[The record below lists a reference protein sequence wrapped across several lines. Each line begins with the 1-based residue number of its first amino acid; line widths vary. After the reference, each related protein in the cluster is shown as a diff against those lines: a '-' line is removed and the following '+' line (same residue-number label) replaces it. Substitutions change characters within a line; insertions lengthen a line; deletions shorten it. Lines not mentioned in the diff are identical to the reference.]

1 MTTDKVKISF
11 FIFLLLGLICLPV
24 RALAQDQDKET
35 TDSLSAYYQEYFMQ
49 LMEEWRMEK
58 VVEFAQQWNVNMAGG
73 RELELNRAFWE
84 ERFSLSLSLGLS
96 SARQSQV
103 LIMEYK
109 INPALL
115 LKGEVSRQ
123 LFKSDAW
130 LDVIF
135 KAEY

>member
-1 MTTDKVKISF
+1 MPNDKVKISV
-11 FIFLLLGLICLPV
+11 FILLLGLLFLPA
-24 RALAQDQDKET
+24 RAFAQSPDKEAI
-35 TDSLSAYYQEYFMQ
+35 DSLAAYYQEYFMQ

-58 VVEFAQQWNVNMAGG
+58 MVEFARQWNVNMAGG
-73 RELELNRAFWE
+73 WELGLNRAFWE

-96 SARQSQV
+96 TARQSQV
-103 LIMEYK
+103 LIMEYR
-109 INPALL
+109 INPSLL

-130 LDVIF
+130 LDLIF

>member
-1 MTTDKVKISF
+1 MLSF
-11 FIFLLLGLICLPV
+11 PAG
-24 RALAQDQDKET
+24 ALAQKQDKET

-58 VVEFAQQWNVNMAGG
+58 VVEFAQQWNVNVAGG
-73 RELELNRAFWE
+73 REMGLNRAFWE

-103 LIMEYK
+103 LIMEYR
-109 INPALL
+109 INPTLQ

-123 LFKSDAW
+123 LSKNDAW
-130 LDVIF
+130 LDIIF

>member
-1 MTTDKVKISF
+1 MTIDRIKI
-11 FIFLLLGLICLPV
+11 FIFILVLSLPFLPARV
-24 RALAQDQDKET
+24 LAQGPDKET
-35 TDSLSAYYQEYFMQ
+35 ADSLSAYYQEYFTQ

-58 VVEFAQQWNVNMAGG
+58 VVEFAQQWNVNVAGG
-73 RELELNRAFWE
+73 REMGLNRAFWE

-103 LIMEYK
+103 LIMEYR
-109 INPALL
+109 INPSLL

-123 LFKSDAW
+123 LAKSDAW
-130 LDVIF
+130 LDIIF

>member
-1 MTTDKVKISF
+1 MKI
-11 FIFLLLGLICLPV
+11 FIFVLSLILLLLPSG
-24 RALAQDQDKET
+24 ANAQNREKGT

-58 VVEFAQQWNVNMAGG
+58 VVEFAQQWNVNIAGG
-73 RELELNRAFWE
+73 RELGLNRDFWE

-109 INPALL
+109 INPTLL

-130 LDVIF
+130 LDIIF

>member
-1 MTTDKVKISF
+1 MTTDRIKIP
-11 FIFLLLGLICLPV
+11 ICILLLGLLTFPV
-24 RALAQDQDKET
+24 CALAQKQDKET
-35 TDSLSAYYQEYFMQ
+35 AASLSAYYQEYFMQ

-58 VVEFAQQWNVNMAGG
+58 VVEFAQQWNVNVAGG
-73 RELELNRAFWE
+73 RELGLNRAFWE
-84 ERFSLSLSLGLS
+84 ERFSLSLSLGITP
-96 SARQSQV
+96 ARQSQV

-123 LFKSDAW
+123 LAKSDAW
-130 LDVIF
+130 LDIIF

>member
-1 MTTDKVKISF
+1 MTTDKLTVF
-11 FIFLLLGLICLPV
+11 YLFLSLSLLFLP
-24 RALAQDQDKET
+24 AGAIAQDQDKET
-35 TDSLSAYYQEYFMQ
+35 ADSLSAYYQEYFMQ

-58 VVEFAQQWNVNMAGG
+58 VVEFAQQWNVNVAGG
-73 RELELNRAFWE
+73 RELGLNRAFWE

-103 LIMEYK
+103 LVLEYK
-109 INPALL
+109 INPTLL

-123 LFKSDAW
+123 LFKNDAW
-130 LDVIF
+130 LDLIF

>member
-1 MTTDKVKISF
+1 MTTDKLTVF
-11 FIFLLLGLICLPV
+11 YLFLSLSLLFLP
-24 RALAQDQDKET
+24 AGAIAQDQDKET
-35 TDSLSAYYQEYFMQ
+35 ADSLSAYYQEYFMQ

-58 VVEFAQQWNVNMAGG
+58 VVEFAQQWNVNVAGG
-73 RELELNRAFWE
+73 RELGLNRAFWE

-103 LIMEYK
+103 LVLEYK
-109 INPALL
+109 INPTLL

-130 LDVIF
+130 LDLIF

>member
-1 MTTDKVKISF
+1 MIEKVKI
-11 FIFLLLGLICLPV
+11 FIFILALSLLLLP
-24 RALAQDQDKET
+24 AGASAQSPAQET

-58 VVEFAQQWNVNMAGG
+58 VVEFAQQWNVNVAGG
-73 RELELNRAFWE
+73 RELGLNRAFWE

-103 LIMEYK
+103 LVMEYK

-123 LFKSDAW
+123 LAKSDAW
-130 LDVIF
+130 LDLIF

>member
-1 MTTDKVKISF
+1 MMIEKVKI
-11 FIFLLLGLICLPV
+11 FIFILALSLLLLP
-24 RALAQDQDKET
+24 AGAIAQSPGQET

-58 VVEFAQQWNVNMAGG
+58 VVEFAQQWNVNVAGG
-73 RELELNRAFWE
+73 RELGLNRAFWE

-103 LIMEYK
+103 LVMEYK

-123 LFKSDAW
+123 LAKSDAW
-130 LDVIF
+130 LDIIF

>member
-1 MTTDKVKISF
+1 
-11 FIFLLLGLICLPV
+11 
-24 RALAQDQDKET
+24 
-35 TDSLSAYYQEYFMQ
+35 MQ

-58 VVEFAQQWNVNMAGG
+58 VVEFAQQWNINIAGG
-73 RELELNRAFWE
+73 RELGLNRAFWE

-103 LIMEYK
+103 LVMEYK

-123 LFKSDAW
+123 LFKNDAW

>member
-1 MTTDKVKISF
+1 
-11 FIFLLLGLICLPV
+11 
-24 RALAQDQDKET
+24 
-35 TDSLSAYYQEYFMQ
+35 
-49 LMEEWRMEK
+49 MEK
-58 VVEFAQQWNVNMAGG
+58 LVEFAQQWNVNVAGG
-73 RELELNRAFWE
+73 RELGLNRAFWE
-84 ERFSLSLSLGLS
+84 ERFSLSLSLGFS

-109 INPALL
+109 INPTLL

-123 LFKSDAW
+123 LFKNDAW

>member
-1 MTTDKVKISF
+1 MTTDKIIISF
-11 FIFLLLGLICLPV
+11 FVLLLGLMFFP
-24 RALAQDQDKET
+24 AGAAAQSQGKVT

-58 VVEFAQQWNVNMAGG
+58 VVEFAQQWNVNVAGG
-73 RELELNRAFWE
+73 RELGLNRAFWE
-84 ERFSLSLSLGLS
+84 ERFSLSLSLGFS

-130 LDVIF
+130 LDLIF

>member
-1 MTTDKVKISF
+1 MPV
-11 FIFLLLGLICLPV
+11 FILLLGLLLFP
-24 RALAQDQDKET
+24 AGASAQKQDKET
-35 TDSLSAYYQEYFMQ
+35 ADSLSAYYQEYFMQ

-58 VVEFAQQWNVNMAGG
+58 VVEFAQQWNVNVAGG
-73 RELELNRAFWE
+73 REMGLNRAFWE

-96 SARQSQV
+96 PARQSQV
-103 LIMEYK
+103 LIMEYR

-123 LFKSDAW
+123 LSKSDAW
-130 LDVIF
+130 LDLIF

>member
-1 MTTDKVKISF
+1 MTTDKIKIFF
-11 FIFLLLGLICLPV
+11 FILSLSLLFLPS
-24 RALAQDQDKET
+24 LASAQSRDKET
-35 TDSLSAYYQEYFMQ
+35 ADSLSAYYQEYFMQ

-58 VVEFAQQWNVNMAGG
+58 VVEFAQQWNVNVAGG
-73 RELELNRAFWE
+73 RELGLNRAFWE

-109 INPALL
+109 INPTLL

-130 LDVIF
+130 LDIIY

>member
-1 MTTDKVKISF
+1 MTTERINTILL
-11 FIFLLLGLICLPV
+11 IFALGLLFLPV
-24 RALAQDQDKET
+24 GASAQNADEKT
-35 TDSLSAYYQEYFMQ
+35 SDSLSAYYQEYFMQ

-58 VVEFAQQWNVNMAGG
+58 VVEFAQQWNVNVAGG
-73 RELELNRAFWE
+73 RELGLNRAFWE

-96 SARQSQV
+96 SVRQSQV
-103 LIMEYK
+103 LVLEYK

-123 LFKSDAW
+123 LARSDAW

>member
-1 MTTDKVKISF
+1 MPNDKIKIF
-11 FIFLLLGLICLPV
+11 FFSLVLGLLFLP
-24 RALAQDQDKET
+24 ASIMAQNKDKEM

-58 VVEFAQQWNVNMAGG
+58 VVEFAQQWNINMAGG
-73 RELELNRAFWE
+73 RELGLNRAFWE

-96 SARQSQV
+96 PARQSQV
-103 LIMEYK
+103 LIMEYR

-123 LFKSDAW
+123 LFKNDAW
-130 LDVIF
+130 LDIIY

>member
-1 MTTDKVKISF
+1 MMIEKIKILI
-11 FIFLLLGLICLPV
+11 FILALSLLSLP
-24 RALAQDQDKET
+24 ASAIAQSPDQET

-58 VVEFAQQWNVNMAGG
+58 VVEFAQQWNVNVAGG
-73 RELELNRAFWE
+73 RELGLNRAFWE

-96 SARQSQV
+96 SARQSQI

-109 INPALL
+109 INPTLL

-130 LDVIF
+130 LDIIF

>member
-1 MTTDKVKISF
+1 MI
-11 FIFLLLGLICLPV
+11 FILALSLLLLPAGAV
-24 RALAQDQDKET
+24 AQSPAKET

-58 VVEFAQQWNVNMAGG
+58 VVEFAQQWNVNVAGG
-73 RELELNRAFWE
+73 RELGLNRAFWE

-103 LIMEYK
+103 LVMEYK

-123 LFKSDAW
+123 LFKNDAW
-130 LDVIF
+130 LDLIF